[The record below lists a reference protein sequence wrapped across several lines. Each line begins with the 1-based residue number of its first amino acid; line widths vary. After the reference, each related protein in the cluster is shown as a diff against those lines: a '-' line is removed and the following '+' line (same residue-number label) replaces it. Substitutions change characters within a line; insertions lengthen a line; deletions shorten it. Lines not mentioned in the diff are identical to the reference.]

1 MSKGDIQTE
10 NYYKVKQK
18 ISNRNR
24 ESKTEK
30 QKQKTNKKQDQMHE
44 CRSILY
50 SQMTVRKM
58 QRLENM
64 SESAANK
71 K

>member
-1 MSKGDIQTE
+1 
-10 NYYKVKQK
+10 
-18 ISNRNR
+18 
-24 ESKTEK
+24 
-30 QKQKTNKKQDQMHE
+30 MHE
-44 CRSILY
+44 CRGILY
-50 SQMTVRKM
+50 SQMAVRKM

>member
-24 ESKTEK
+24 ESKTEE
-30 QKQKTNKKQDQMHE
+30 QKQKTNKKQD
-44 CRSILY
+44 
-50 SQMTVRKM
+50 
-58 QRLENM
+58 
-64 SESAANK
+64 
-71 K
+71 